1 MSAKEEAVAKTLVVG
16 TAVAAGLMIL
26 ASSPNCNRG
35 CKTVAQ
41 HLAEHVLADLLT
53 KFLGA

>member
-1 MSAKEEAVAKTLVVG
+1 MSAKEEAVVKTLAVG
-16 TAVAAGLMIL
+16 TTVVVGLMIL

-41 HLAEHVLADLLT
+41 HLAEHVLGDMLSKL
-53 KFLGA
+53 LGA